1 MVVGQFEVGLGGED
15 EEEGGHHDAYHKAK
29 EALLGKQVANS
40 HFSLFLSLFS
50 RASLMNLTNRKEIS
64 FEV

>member
-1 MVVGQFEVGLGGED
+1 MVVGQFELGIGGEG
-15 EEEGGHHDAYHKAK
+15 EEEGGHHNAYHKAK

-50 RASLMNLTNRKEIS
+50 RASLMNLTKREEIS
-64 FEV
+64 REV